1 MAKILRLEHGDPL
14 ENGTPGALDLYL
26 PEGAA
31 RLEVL
36 AEPDATLQR
45 LRDALAVAAGD
56 WFLDGSVGV
65 DSEILLGMRGRDP
78 APGYPLIP
86 PEVEVRRVLE
96 AVEGVRVEMHLGGG
110 VEGTVSDRYGRPVV
124 GDVVLAVASARTNGR
139 FPPTAVEQARRAL
152 QTIAQAL
159 AQADA
164 SLQDVVNVR
173 VYLADRADVM
183 EVSQVLGQAFRD
195 PRPTNTTILCG
206 FPVEDIKVEFEVTAL
221 RRRAG

>member
-96 AVEGVRVEMHLGGG
+96 AVEGVRVVRS
-110 VEGTVSDRYGRPVV
+110 VE
-124 GDVVLAVASARTNGR
+124 L
-139 FPPTAVEQARRAL
+139 RAL
-152 QTIAQAL
+152 QSEAQAEAAGDAAL
-159 AQADA
+159 ALWRRVGRRAYLVDA
-164 SLQDVVNVR
+164 VL
-173 VYLADRADVM
+173 LADGGELAL
-183 EVSQVLGQAFRD
+183 SAPISLA
-195 PRPTNTTILCG
+195 PTG
-206 FPVEDIKVEFEVTAL
+206 V
-221 RRRAG
+221 

>member
-1 MAKILRLEHGDPL
+1 MTRRAIYTGSKFEELAGYSR
-14 ENGTPGALDLYL
+14 ALVD
-26 PEGAA
+26 
-31 RLEVL
+31 
-36 AEPDATLQR
+36 
-45 LRDALAVAAGD
+45 GD
-56 WFLDGSVGV
+56 WVFVSGTAGY
-65 DSEILLGMRGRDP
+65 DP
-78 APGYPLIP
+78 
-86 PEVEVRRVLE
+86 E
-96 AVEGVRVEMHLGGG
+96 
-110 VEGTVSDRYGRPVV
+110 
-124 GDVVLAVASARTNGR
+124 NGR